1 MPVDLWERVQAIFLS
16 LADLS
21 PEERAHQLD
30 SACGDDSELRR
41 EVESLLKS
49 DRSSAQTISSA
60 IGSETALMLGIGTL
74 IGDRLGAYRVVKE
87 IGRGGMGAVYLAV
100 RDDDQFQ
107 KQVAIKVVKQGMDT
121 AEVLGRFRH
130 ERQILANLDHPY
142 IARLLDGG
150 TTFDGRPFFVMDY
163 VEGQPLDV
171 FVTEHNL
178 DIATRCRLFLR
189 VLEAVAHAHRNLV
202 VHRDLKPSNI
212 FVTSDGSPKL
222 LDFGVAKLLAADS
235 GPGVTSVAAARPFT
249 PEYASPEQVHAL
261 PATTTADIYSLGAV
275 FYELLTGQRAQP
287 IAALTPAEIERVVCH
302 TEVTRPSLLEPG
314 LDSDLDNIV
323 LMAMRK
329 EPERRYQSV
338 DQLAEDIRRHLS
350 GRAVSARQDSFW
362 YRSRKFAWRNRFQIA
377 GAALI
382 FASLVAALVI
392 TLGQARVAQ
401 TARHAAEAQ
410 GAVAERERARAEA
423 GSRQAEAARAAETQQ
438 RLIADQQRD
447 DAVRER
453 ASAEQRL
460 TQLLNL
466 ADKTLFEIHDVVAR
480 LPGATEARQTL
491 VRTTIGYLETIEK
504 ENGLDDRL
512 RLSLG
517 SGYSRI
523 AAIQGEPLHPSLG
536 DVKGAQVSYKKA
548 EALLAPLYARRKDD
562 PDTIARWLEA
572 ETGLAGLS
580 YAQSRS
586 TQAIQMYVNLLPA
599 AHRLAELAPYN
610 LQAVKQEADIYSALS
625 TAMLQADSRAA
636 LDYANKLISILT
648 TLTDRFPADR
658 DLKEDLGSA
667 LTIAAGPL
675 KDLGDYEQAAEY
687 FERSIRVE
695 EQFLEVEPHNALV
708 ERRLFV
714 SYGNYCVLLGIP
726 WSANM
731 NRPAEARRY
740 CEKSVAIA
748 RELSASDPLN
758 QTALFDLGISFG
770 QLGMVEPDG
779 NQVAESLKSLED
791 SLAILD
797 PMIRANPAS
806 ASVAIRVDLVRE
818 YAGRR
823 LQRLGR
829 LSAAADSFRQALAEL
844 DVMMNAN
851 PGQLS
856 TIPVVLGNEEGLA
869 EVYAEQGDG
878 NAALTWA
885 RKAVDTAEKISS
897 QFPARAGAQGHL
909 GEAYFELAWVER
921 TLNEWDGAA
930 SHAARSAS
938 LWRSIDDK
946 GVLSVHRQAR
956 ERSQALVDEIAA
968 HRAR

>member
-1 MPVDLWERVQAIFLS
+1 MPVDLWDRVQAVFLS

-21 PEERAHQLD
+21 PEERAQQLD
-30 SACGDDSELRR
+30 AACGADSELRR
-41 EVESLLKS
+41 EVESLLES
-49 DRSSAQTISSA
+49 DRASARTISSA
-60 IGSETALMLGIGTL
+60 IGSETALMLGIGTP

-87 IGRGGMGAVYLAV
+87 IGRGGMGAVYLAI

-150 TTFDGRPFFVMDY
+150 TTPDGRPFFVMDY

-171 FVTEHNL
+171 FVTGHKL

-212 FVTSDGSPKL
+212 FVTGDGSPKL

-235 GPGVTSVAAARPFT
+235 GPGVTAVAAARPFT

-287 IAALTPAEIERVVCH
+287 IAALTPAEIERVICR
-302 TEVTRPSLLEPG
+302 TEVARPSLLAPG

-350 GRAVSARQDSFW
+350 GRAVLARQDSFW
-362 YRSRKFAWRNRFQIA
+362 YRSRKFAGRNRFQIA

-392 TLGQARVAQ
+392 TLGQARL
-401 TARHAAEAQ
+401 
-410 GAVAERERARAEA
+410 AERERARAEA

-491 VRTTIGYLETIEK
+491 VRTTIGYLESIEK

-562 PDTIARWLEA
+562 PDTITRWLEA

-586 TQAIQMYVNLLPA
+586 PQAIQMYVNLLPA
-599 AHRLAELAPYN
+599 AHRLAELAPQN
-610 LQAVKQEADIYSALS
+610 LQAVKPEADIYSALS
-625 TAMLQADSRAA
+625 TAMLQTDSRAA

-731 NRPAEARRY
+731 NRPAEARTY

-748 RELSASDPLN
+748 RELSGSDPLN
-758 QTALFDLGISFG
+758 QTALYDLGISFG
-770 QLGMVEPDG
+770 QLGMVEPDA
-779 NQVAESLKSLED
+779 NQVADSLKSLED

-797 PMIRANPAS
+797 PLIRANPAS
-806 ASVAIRVDLVRE
+806 ASVATRVDLVRE

-844 DVMMNAN
+844 DVMTNAN

-856 TIPVVLGNEEGLA
+856 TIPVALGNEEGLA
-869 EVYAEQGDG
+869 EVFAEQGDRD
-878 NAALTWA
+878 AALAWA
-885 RKAVDTAEKISS
+885 RKAVDSAEKLSS
-897 QFPARAGAQGHL
+897 QFPGRASALGHL

-921 TLNEWDGAA
+921 SLNEWDGAA
-930 SHAARSAS
+930 SHAERSTS

-946 GVLSVHRQAR
+946 GVLSVHRLAR
-956 ERSQALVDEIAA
+956 QRSQALVDEIAA
-968 HRAR
+968 HRAQ